1 MPLHI
6 RTIGDRVIVEGLLET
21 TRDTMVRA
29 GLNPSAPHVDM
40 PADLLRTLINHARN
54 GTPPSPSTTARARA
68 ALSDGGD
75 NLVLLNVG
83 GERFAVERETL
94 MSRFA
99 YFRSRL
105 GSSWAASSSAHD
117 IGGVFVDRDPC
128 AFASLLNG
136 NAYDKEE
143 VLFYGYEEP
152 APAPD
157 ELPVPPT
164 AREMA
169 DANAKPY
176 PSCDL
181 ETAWARIVKQLRYRL
196 GDKSDGTVCV
206 GMGNFDPTP
215 HQGEIVR
222 RLEELGY
229 SVVRVYGHGTMFSLS
244 F

>member
-29 GLNPSAPHVDM
+29 GLNPSAPHVNM

-83 GERFAVERETL
+83 GERFAVEHETL
-94 MSRFA
+94 TSRFA

-105 GSSWAASSSAHD
+105 GPSWAASSSAHD

-136 NAYDKEE
+136 NTYDKEE
-143 VLFYGYEEP
+143 VLFYGYEAP
-152 APAPD
+152 APAPV
-157 ELPVPPT
+157 EIPAPPT

-169 DANAKPY
+169 DASAKPY
-176 PSCDL
+176 PPCDL
-181 ETAWARIVKQLRYRL
+181 ETVWGQIVKRLRYRL
-196 GDKSDGTVCV
+196 GDKCDGTVCV
-206 GMGNFDPTP
+206 GTEDIDTTP
-215 HQGEIVR
+215 HQAEIVR
-222 RLEELGY
+222 RLEALGY
-229 SVVRVYGHGTMFSLS
+229 SSIRIYGHGTMFALS